1 MNEDIV
7 HCVDD
12 TWETG
17 EYFTKDVVED
27 FTRAVDAEEE
37 SFVSP
42 KTLVRRKGCNLSIFG
57 FQFELMI
64 TLHQVDH

>member
-42 KTLVRRKGCNLSIFG
+42 KTLVRRKGCNW
-57 FQFELMI
+57 
-64 TLHQVDH
+64 